1 MRITFNWLKD
11 FLDTDSSPYEICDK
25 LTSLGFEVEEIVD
38 KAKDLKNFIVAEIIS
53 TKQHPNADRLRVCE
67 VNIGSEIL
75 EIVCGASNARA
86 GIKVALA
93 KIGCIVPN
101 GKFEIKK
108 STIRG
113 VVSNGMICS
122 YDELLLPKSK
132 EKENFD
138 GIIELDS
145 SAKVGENLAKCLG
158 LDDQIIEISI
168 TPNRGDSLSILG
180 LAREL
185 SAGKIGAIKKLE
197 KKLEPRNID
206 FKNIDFKKTNFSL
219 SNFSLNKDFCSQIN
233 FIKISNIKNTNS
245 PEWLKNY
252 LQNVGIKVISA
263 VVDITNYVAHSL
275 GQPMHAYDESKI
287 SGNLKVDL
295 ARGGQ
300 EILALDNKSYKLS
313 EGDIVI
319 KDDSGEAQSLAGIIG
334 SLRSG
339 CSLETTSVILESAV
353 FDAVKIFKTASRLN
367 IHTDSRMRF
376 ERGVDKNMSRAAL
389 IYASNL
395 IQEICGGEVSYAA
408 FDELEIVNQEA
419 IKINAE
425 FINKKLG
432 TKLDLSNII
441 EILED
446 LEFGVTNN
454 ANSEIEV
461 TPPSFRHDI
470 KIKEDIVEEVAR
482 VFGYDNI
489 EPVKLEK
496 KINPK
501 CLSEYQKNTIISRR
515 ILSSLGYNE
524 VITWSFMDSK
534 KGELFL
540 PKNEKLKDELFIAN
554 PISSNLD
561 YMRETILPNLLDV
574 VSASNARSIRDVEI
588 FEIGPVFGK
597 DKLETSDTKESSE
610 MPRSSKNLEP
620 SVIAGIRTSVPKNK
634 YYSRDSTNEG
644 ADFYLM
650 KGDFETLLSELG
662 VDMDN
667 LQISDLEI
675 PSYYHQRRAA
685 AFFIESEKKE
695 WFGKLTANEKK
706 KLVGYVGQI
715 NPKICKDFEIK
726 DDVFGFEIF
735 LNEIPYISEF
745 KKGNSKK
752 LNDYQVIERDF
763 CFIINP
769 DSKIGEILAFI
780 KNIDKNLIT
789 DVNLFDIYE
798 SESIKSIAVKV
809 FIQPN
814 AAHFS
819 DEDISKLYAK
829 IIELTEKKF
838 DCRLKL

>member
-11 FLDTDSSPYEICDK
+11 FLDTESSPPEICDK
-25 LTSLGFEVEEIVD
+25 LTSLGFEVEEIID
-38 KAKDLKNFIVAEIIS
+38 KAAGLKNFIVAEIIS
-53 TKQHPNADRLRVCE
+53 TKQHPNADRLRICD
-67 VNIGSEIL
+67 VNTGSEIL

-93 KIGCIVPN
+93 KVGCVVPN

-113 VVSNGMICS
+113 VVSNGMLCS
-122 YDELLLPKSK
+122 YDELLLPKPK
-132 EKENFD
+132 EKEDFD

-168 TPNRGDSLSILG
+168 TPNRGDALSALG

-185 SAGKIGAIKKLE
+185 SAGKIGTIKKPEL
-197 KKLEPRNID
+197 RNID
-206 FKNIDFKKTNFSL
+206 FKDIDFKKTNFC
-219 SNFSLNKDFCSQIN
+219 LNKDFCSQIN
-233 FIKISNIKNTNS
+233 FIKINNIKNTNS
-245 PEWLKNY
+245 PDWLKNY
-252 LQNVGIKVISA
+252 LQNVGIKTISA

-275 GQPMHAYDESKI
+275 GQPMHAYDEAKI
-287 SGNLKVDL
+287 SGNLKVEL
-295 ARGGQ
+295 ASGGE

-319 KDDSGEAQSLAGIIG
+319 KDDSSSVQSLAGIIG

-339 CSLETTSVILESAV
+339 CSLETTSIILESAV

-367 IHTDSRMRF
+367 IYTDSRMRF
-376 ERGVDKNMSRAAL
+376 ERGVDKNMSKDAL
-389 IYASNL
+389 IFASNL
-395 IQEICGGEVSYAA
+395 IQEICGGEVSYRA
-408 FDELEIVNQEA
+408 FDKLEESDQEA

-425 FINKKLG
+425 FVNKKLG
-432 TKLDLSNII
+432 TNLDLSKIK
-441 EILED
+441 EILEG
-446 LEFGVTNN
+446 LEFKVINN

-461 TPPSFRHDI
+461 THPSFRHDI

-482 VFGYDNI
+482 VYGYDNI
-489 EPVKLEK
+489 KPIKLEK
-496 KINPK
+496 KIKPR
-501 CLSEYQKNTIISRR
+501 CLGKNQKNTIISRR

-540 PKNEKLKDELFIAN
+540 SKNEKLKDELFIAN

-597 DKLETSDTKESSE
+597 DKLETPEEWKPSES
-610 MPRSSKNLEP
+610 EP
-620 SVIAGIRTSVPKNK
+620 SVIVGIRTSVPKNK
-634 YYSRDSTNEG
+634 YYSRDFANEG

-650 KGDFETLLSELG
+650 KGDFETVLSELG
-662 VDMDN
+662 ADIDK

-675 PSYYHQRRAA
+675 PGYYHQRRAA
-685 AFFIESEKKE
+685 GFFVEIKRGAGYWNSGNDGEELNEEEK
-695 WFGKLTANEKK
+695 LI
-706 KLVGYVGQI
+706 GYVGQI
-715 NPKICKDFEIK
+715 NPKICKDFGIK

-735 LNEIPYISEF
+735 LNEIPYISKF
-745 KKGNSKK
+745 SSRNSK
-752 LNDYQVIERDF
+752 LPNDYQMIERDF
-763 CFIINP
+763 CFVINP
-769 DSKIGEILAFI
+769 DSKIGEILTFI
-780 KNIDKNLIT
+780 KNIDYLIT
-789 DVNLFDIYE
+789 DVKLFDIYE

-814 AAHFS
+814 TANFS
-819 DEDISKLYAK
+819 DEDISRIYAK
-829 IIELTEKKF
+829 IIESTEKKF